1 MNQFKMKKTLSV
13 LIILIFISNDII
25 AQQTPGDVQKEAI
38 TLLGGTAHIGN
49 GKIIKNSVIVLENG
63 VIKAC
68 VDATT
73 SKIPYKG
80 NIINIKGQHVYPGF
94 IAANT
99 SLGLVEVDAVRASD
113 DQREIGNNNPNIN
126 SLIAY
131 NAESKVVESMRP
143 NGVLIAQISPQGGR
157 ISGTSSIV
165 QLDAWNWEDA
175 AIKTNDGIHLN
186 WPNSF
191 SRGRWWLGESRGYKQ
206 NPKYN
211 SDIEKLSDYFK
222 ESVAYLSSNKETINL
237 AYESMNGLF
246 DNSQT
251 LFIHVDDEKGIV
263 DAVNFSKNFNIK
275 NTVIIGGYQAHLISD
290 FLVQNNIPVLI
301 QHTHSLPNFEDED
314 YNSTYLNPKKLID
327 DGVLVGIHTGSASN
341 FQTRNLP
348 FYAGQVA
355 AQGVDKEIAL
365 QLITSN
371 TAKILRIDKT
381 LGTLE
386 AGKNAT
392 LFVSKGDAL
401 DMKSN
406 QLTSA
411 YISGRKVSLETHQ
424 TELWKRYS
432 EKYKLSN

>member
-1 MNQFKMKKTLSV
+1 MKKIASI
-13 LIILIFISNDII
+13 LIALIFISSEVI
-25 AQQTPGDVQKEAI
+25 AQQTPGNTQKDAI
-38 TLLGGTAHIGN
+38 TLLGGIAHIGN
-49 GKIIKNSVIVLENG
+49 GTIIENSAIVFENG

-68 VDATT
+68 VDANS
-73 SKIPYKG
+73 SKIPYEG
-80 NIINIKGQHVYPGF
+80 DIIDIKGQHVYPGF

-113 DQREIGNNNPNIN
+113 DQREIGDNNPNIN
-126 SLIAY
+126 SIIAY

-143 NGVLIAQISPQGGR
+143 NGVLIAQISPAGGR

-175 AIKTNDGIHLN
+175 VIKANDGIHLN

-206 NPKYN
+206 NPQYN
-211 SDIEKLSDYFK
+211 SDLEKLSDYFK
-222 ESVAYLSSNKETINL
+222 ESIAYLNSNKEIINL
-237 AYESMNGLF
+237 AFESMNGLF

-251 LFIHVDDEKGIV
+251 LFIHVDDEKGII
-263 DAVNFSKNFNIK
+263 DAVNFSKNFDIK
-275 NTVIIGGYQAHLISD
+275 NIVIIGGYQAHLISK
-290 FLVQNNIPVLI
+290 FLVKNNVAVLI

-314 YNSTYLNPKKLID
+314 YNSTYINPKKLINA
-327 DGVLVGIHTGSASN
+327 GVLVGIHTGEASN

-355 AQGVDKEIAL
+355 AQGIDKEIAL

-386 AGKNAT
+386 VGKSAT

-406 QLTSA
+406 QLTNA

-432 EKYKLSN
+432 KKYKLSN

>member
-1 MNQFKMKKTLSV
+1 MMKKIASI
-13 LIILIFISNDII
+13 LIVLIFISSEII
-25 AQQTPGDVQKEAI
+25 AQQTPGNDQKDAI
-38 TLLGGTAHIGN
+38 TLLGGIAHIGN
-49 GKIIKNSVIVLENG
+49 GTIIENSAIVFENG

-68 VDATT
+68 VDASS

-80 NIINIKGQHVYPGF
+80 NIIDIKGQHVYPGF

-113 DQREIGNNNPNIN
+113 DQREIGDNNPNIN

-143 NGVLIAQISPQGGR
+143 NGVLIAQISPKGGR

-175 AIKTNDGIHLN
+175 VIKANDGIHLN

-206 NPKYN
+206 NPQYN
-211 SDIEKLSDYFK
+211 SDLEKLSDYFN
-222 ESVAYLSSNKETINL
+222 ESVAYLNSNKEIINL
-237 AYESMNGLF
+237 AFESMNGLF

-251 LFIHVDDEKGIV
+251 LFIHVDDEKGII
-263 DAVNFSKNFNIK
+263 DAVNFSKNFDIK
-275 NTVIIGGYQAHLISD
+275 NIVIVGGYQAHLISE
-290 FLVQNNIPVLI
+290 FLVKNTVAVLI

-314 YNSTYLNPKKLID
+314 YNSTYINPKKLLNA
-327 DGVLVGIHTGSASN
+327 GVLVGIHTGEASN

-355 AQGVDKEIAL
+355 AQGIDKEIAL

-386 AGKNAT
+386 VGKSAT

-406 QLTSA
+406 QLTRV

-432 EKYKLSN
+432 RKYKLSNE

>member
-1 MNQFKMKKTLSV
+1 MKKQ
-13 LIILIFISNDII
+13 LIYSILFFLCIGNSF
-25 AQQTPGDVQKEAI
+25 AQQTPAPKQTTAFSIEGA
-38 TLLGGTAHIGN
+38 TAHLGDGTVIDDSLIMFAD
-49 GKIIKNSVIVLENG
+49 GKITFVGSAKM
-63 VIKAC
+63 
-68 VDATT
+68 
-73 SKIPYKG
+73 KIARIG
-80 NIINIKGQHVYPGF
+80 TIINAKGKHIYPGF
-94 IAANT
+94 IAVNT
-99 SLGLVEVDAVRASD
+99 TLGLVEVDAVKASD
-113 DQREIGNNNPNIN
+113 DQRELGTMNPHIR

-131 NAESKVVESMRP
+131 NAESKLVEVMRP
-143 NGVLIAQISPQGGR
+143 NGVLMGQIVPRGGR
-157 ISGTSSIV
+157 VSGTSSVV
-165 QLDAWNWEDA
+165 QFDAWNWEDA
-175 AIKTNDGIHLN
+175 VIKTNDGIHLN

-211 SDIEKLSDYFK
+211 SDIEKLSDYFN

-355 AQGVDKEIAL
+355 AQGLDKEIAL

>member
-1 MNQFKMKKTLSV
+1 MKKIASI
-13 LIILIFISNDII
+13 LIVLIFISSEII
-25 AQQTPGDVQKEAI
+25 AQQTPGNDQKDAI
-38 TLLGGTAHIGN
+38 TLLGGIAHIGN
-49 GKIIKNSVIVLENG
+49 GTIIENSAIVFENG

-68 VDATT
+68 VDASS

-80 NIINIKGQHVYPGF
+80 NIIDIKGQHVYPGF

-113 DQREIGNNNPNIN
+113 DQREIGDNNPNIN

-143 NGVLIAQISPQGGR
+143 NGVLIAQISPKGGR

-175 AIKTNDGIHLN
+175 VIKANDGIHLN

-211 SDIEKLSDYFK
+211 SDLEKLSDYFK
-222 ESVAYLSSNKETINL
+222 ESVAYLNSNKEIINL
-237 AYESMNGLF
+237 AFESMNGLF

-251 LFIHVDDEKGIV
+251 LFIHVDDEKGII
-263 DAVNFSKNFNIK
+263 DAVNFSKNFDIK
-275 NTVIIGGYQAHLISD
+275 NIVIVGGYQAHLISE
-290 FLVQNNIPVLI
+290 FLVKNNVAVLI

-314 YNSTYLNPKKLID
+314 YNSTYINPKKLLNA
-327 DGVLVGIHTGSASN
+327 GVLVGIHTGEASN

-355 AQGVDKEIAL
+355 AQGIDKEIAL

-386 AGKNAT
+386 VGKSAT

-406 QLTSA
+406 QLTRV

-424 TELWKRYS
+424 TELWKRYLR
-432 EKYKLSN
+432 KYKLSNE